1 MTDHIYG
8 ALVLLGGMTATA
20 IACLLLAALVSGIRE
35 VIDRHQSRTLEIKR
49 LRQMVSEQATE
60 IAALR
65 NSLR

>member
-1 MTDHIYG
+1 
-8 ALVLLGGMTATA
+8 MTATA